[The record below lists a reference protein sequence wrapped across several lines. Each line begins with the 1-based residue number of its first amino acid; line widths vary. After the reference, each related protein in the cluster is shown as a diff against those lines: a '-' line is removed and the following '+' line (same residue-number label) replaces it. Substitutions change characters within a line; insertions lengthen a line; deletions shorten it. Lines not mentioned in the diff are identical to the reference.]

1 MSKET
6 SSIKEVVAAWQN
18 IQQFLRGGDDGK
30 LVPVVI
36 PKDNRG
42 FGGYGLLAFSLYLLF
57 AGLFAANIFG
67 VMFIIVG
74 LGMGAIAAGW
84 LYNSIVVRV
93 EQGTTGI
100 LSRYGKI
107 VGVLPPGRR
116 FLFKPWEKVEFIV
129 DTSTEIPYTA
139 PVQASPTKENVPLKS
154 IEFFLKFRIVDPVK
168 FVRHI
173 GASNFDIVLSSAV
186 QDAIRQRSRL
196 VQTEKAYDLRGSDVG
211 DMQVLLNRQLERYGV
226 RIVGANIPDVQ
237 LPDQYQQN
245 LATRERVAK
254 ELVAYEKEWELIK
267 KQRTD
272 SILLEIERAKKIQD
286 AKKVEVKEAT
296 NKARE
301 DVAQMLQERETE
313 AEKIRLEIEAKGQA
327 TLKAAENEAR
337 ALNRLGKSYQDNW
350 AVLQYELALH
360 RLQVA
365 EVLASEAPRPVLVH
379 TEGNGE
385 QSALSTLMMAQLLP
399 QMMGNQQ
406 QRQQVL
412 AQPTP
417 PPTLSQAVGQTAVD
431 SGILDD
437 IRDLAGDVRSKVHSA
452 KRRTN

>member
-1 MSKET
+1 MSKQT
-6 SSIKEVVAAWQN
+6 SSIKEVVSAWQN

-36 PKDNRG
+36 PKDTRG
-42 FGGYGLLAFSLYLLF
+42 FGGYGMLAFALYLIF
-57 AGLFAANIFG
+57 AGLFAAAAGAGILG
-67 VMFIIVG
+67 VLVVIAG
-74 LGMGAIAAGW
+74 LGAGAIAAGW
-84 LYNSIVVRV
+84 LYNSIVVKV

-107 VGVLPPGRR
+107 VGTLPPGRR

-139 PVQASPTKENVPLKS
+139 PVQASPTQENVPLKS

-237 LPDQYQQN
+237 LPDQYQDN

-301 DVAQMLQERETE
+301 DVAQMLQERETD
-313 AEKIRLEIEAKGQA
+313 AEKIRLEIEAAGRAQ
-327 TLKAAENEAR
+327 LKAAENEAR
-337 ALNRLGKSYQDNW
+337 ALVSLGQAYQDNQ
-350 AVLQYELALH
+350 AILKYQLELQALK
-360 RLQVA
+360 VA
-365 EVLASEAPRPVLVH
+365 ENLLKRAPRPVLV
-379 TEGNGE
+379 N
-385 QSALSTLMMAQLLP
+385 
-399 QMMGNQQ
+399 
-406 QRQQVL
+406 
-412 AQPTP
+412 
-417 PPTLSQAVGQTAVD
+417 SQADTAA
-431 SGILDD
+431 SPLATLLLAEILPNVLKQNGGG
-437 IRDLAGDVRSKVHSA
+437 RNSHVEMPEWVEDLEKE
-452 KRRTN
+452 